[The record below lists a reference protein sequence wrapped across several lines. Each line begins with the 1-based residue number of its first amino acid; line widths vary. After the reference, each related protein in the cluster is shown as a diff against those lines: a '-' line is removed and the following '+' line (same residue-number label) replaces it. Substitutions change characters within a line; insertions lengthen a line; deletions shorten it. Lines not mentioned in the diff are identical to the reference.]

1 MSPISF
7 AAFLG
12 CRLGVSIIITGQLSL
27 PVLNMQIFRLTVLGL
42 MLLSVPSVPLFADNS
57 SARPKIGLA
66 LSGGGARGGAHV
78 GVLKALEE
86 LGVEIDYVAGTSM
99 GAIIGGLY
107 ASGYSANEIEEI
119 LIGTDWKK
127 AMTDRPARRDRTM
140 RKKELEAQFLIPYR
154 IGFNNGKFQMPLGAI
169 EGQHLDQL
177 FHKMLLPVVGVHDF
191 DLLLIPFRAV
201 ATDLVSGEAVILSDG
216 SLPDALRA
224 SMSVP
229 GVFAPVRIDGKIL
242 VDGGMSNNLPVDV
255 VRQMGAEVVIAV
267 DISSPLL
274 TEEQLT
280 SVLSVSEQL
289 TNFLTR
295 RNADAQIASLGPQD
309 FLIVPELDGFSSANF
324 QKATDIVP
332 IGYDATLLQTD
343 RLVEITGRH
352 SQEPGGIAL
361 DETVPYTVQFIEI
374 DNSSVLNDKLI
385 RSRLDVEIGQPLD
398 LDALNDNVD
407 TIYSL
412 DVFESVTYDFVTD
425 EQDRQGLVIHAKR
438 RDWGPNY
445 FQFGMELASDFSG
458 SSDFRLGAAYTRNA
472 LNSLGGE
479 LRVVGSIGFEDAINF
494 DFYQPIDMKAKW
506 FIEPQVYARRRNYN
520 LWEDTTNIATLE
532 ISGWGT
538 KLGIGRNLGTTDRLR
553 LDYEFGRGKAK
564 TITGDLGFPFDDR
577 VRIGELRFRYLHDS
591 LDSLWFPT
599 SGMSHVLE
607 YLHAS
612 DSLGAS
618 GNYQQALADG
628 LLSISGGKNTWSL
641 HYEAGYSFDDKAP
654 IERWF
659 RLGGFGRLSG
669 LVPDQLSGRQSALA
683 SLAYYRRL
691 NDFDLL
697 QTYAGFTLEAGNV
710 WETTDDIG
718 FDDLRYSASIYF
730 GAVTPIGPIYVAYGH
745 SDSGDNAVYFYLGN
759 PFQVRRF
766 D

>member
-1 MSPISF
+1 
-7 AAFLG
+7 
-12 CRLGVSIIITGQLSL
+12 
-27 PVLNMQIFRLTVLGL
+27 MQIFRLAVLGL
-42 MLLSVPSVPLFADNS
+42 MLLSVPSVSIFADNGN
-57 SARPKIGLA
+57 ARPKIGLA

-86 LGVEIDYVAGTSM
+86 LGVEVDYIAGTSM

-107 ASGYSANEIEEI
+107 ASGYSASEIEEI

-140 RKKELEAQFLIPYR
+140 RKKELESQFFIPYR
-154 IGFNNGKFQMPLGAI
+154 IGFNNGKIQMPLGAI

-177 FHKMLLPVVGVHDF
+177 FHDMLLPVVGVHEF
-191 DLLLIPFRAV
+191 DQLPIPFRAV
-201 ATDLVSGEAVILSDG
+201 ATDLVSGEAVILSGG
-216 SLPDALRA
+216 SLPDSLRA

-255 VRQMGAEVVIAV
+255 VRQMGAQIVIAV
-267 DISSPLL
+267 DISSPML

-280 SVLSVSEQL
+280 SVLSVSQQL
-289 TNFLTR
+289 SNFLTR
-295 RNADAQIASLGPQD
+295 KNADAQIASLGPDD
-309 FLIVPELDGFSSANF
+309 FLIVPELGEFSSANF
-324 QKATDIVP
+324 QEAPKIVS

-343 RLVEITGRH
+343 RLAGIAGQRST
-352 SQEPGGIAL
+352 EPGRMVLG
-361 DETVPYTVQFIEI
+361 DTVPYTVQFIEI
-374 DNSSVLNDKLI
+374 DNSSVLNDRLI
-385 RSRLDVEIGQPLD
+385 RSRLDVEVGQPLD
-398 LDALNDNVD
+398 LDALNDSVD

-425 EQDRQGLVIHAKR
+425 EQGREGLVIHAKR

-458 SSDFRLGAAYTRNA
+458 SSDFRLGVAYTRNA

-479 LRVVGSIGFEDAINF
+479 LRVVGAIGVEDEISL
-494 DFYQPIDMKAKW
+494 DFYQPIDIKARW

-538 KLGIGRNLGTTDRLR
+538 NLGFGRNLSTTDRLR
-553 LDYEFGRGKAK
+553 LDYEFGRGKAR
-564 TITGDLGFPFDDR
+564 TVTGDLGFPFDDR
-577 VRIGELRFRYLHDS
+577 VRIGELKLRYLHDS

-599 SGMSHVLE
+599 SGSSHVLE
-607 YLHAS
+607 YLYAS

-618 GNYQQALADG
+618 DNYQQALADG
-628 LLSISGGKNTWSL
+628 LINISSGKNNWSF

-659 RLGGFGRLSG
+659 RLGGLGRLSG
-669 LVPDQLSGRQSALA
+669 LVPQQLSGRQSALA
-683 SLAYYRRL
+683 TLAYYRLL
-691 NDFDLL
+691 NDYDLL
-697 QTYAGFTLEAGNV
+697 RTYAGFTLEAGNV
-710 WETTDDIG
+710 WETSDDIG
-718 FDDLRYSASIYF
+718 FDDLRYSASVYF
-730 GAVTPIGPIYVAYGH
+730 GAVTPIGPIYLAYGH

-759 PFQVRRF
+759 PFRVRRF

>member
-1 MSPISF
+1 
-7 AAFLG
+7 
-12 CRLGVSIIITGQLSL
+12 
-27 PVLNMQIFRLTVLGL
+27 MQIFRLAILGI
-42 MLLSVPSVPLFADNS
+42 LLFSAPHADVFADNS
-57 SARPKIGLA
+57 SAQPKIGLA
-66 LSGGGARGGAHV
+66 LSGGGARGAAHV

-86 LGVEIDYVAGTSM
+86 LGVEVDYIAGTSM
-99 GAIIGGLY
+99 GAIVGGLY

-119 LIGTDWKK
+119 LIETDWKK
-127 AMTDRPARRDRTM
+127 AMSDRAARRDRTM

-154 IGFNNGKFQMPLGAI
+154 IGFNKGKIQLPLGAI

-177 FHKMLLPVVGVHDF
+177 FHDLLLPVVGVHDF
-191 DLLLIPFRAV
+191 NQLPIPFRAI
-201 ATDLVSGEAVILSDG
+201 ATDLVSGDVVVLSHG

-229 GVFAPVRIDGKIL
+229 GVFAPVRIDEKIL

-255 VRQMGAEVVIAV
+255 VRQMGADVVIAV
-267 DISSPLL
+267 DISAPLL
-274 TEEQLT
+274 KEEQLT
-280 SVLSVSEQL
+280 SMISVSEQL

-295 RNADAQIASLGPQD
+295 RNADAQIESLDPQD
-309 FLIVPELDGFSSANF
+309 FLIVPDLGKFSSANF
-324 QKATDIVP
+324 QQASDVVP
-332 IGYDATLLQTD
+332 IGYEATLLQTD
-343 RLVEITGRH
+343 RLAELSGPH
-352 SQEPGGIAL
+352 SQEPGRMAL
-361 DETVPYTVQFIEI
+361 GKAAPYTVQFIEI
-374 DNSSVLNDKLI
+374 DNSSVLNDELI
-385 RSRLDVEIGQPLD
+385 RSRLAVEIGQPLD
-398 LDALNDNVD
+398 LETLNDSVD
-407 TIYSL
+407 MIYSL

-425 EQDRQGLVIHAKR
+425 EQGREGLVINANR

-479 LRVVGSIGFEDAINF
+479 LRVEGAIGIEDEISF
-494 DFYQPIDMKAKW
+494 DFYQPIDLKAKW
-506 FIEPQVYARRRNYN
+506 FIEPQVYAKRQNYN
-520 LWEDTTNIATLE
+520 FWEDDTNTATLE
-532 ISGWGT
+532 ISSWGT
-538 KLGIGRNLGTTDRLR
+538 VLGVGRNLSTTDRLR
-553 LDYEFGRGKAK
+553 LDYAFGRGKAK
-564 TITGDLGFPFDDR
+564 TITGDLGFPYDDR
-577 VRIGELRFRYLHDS
+577 VRIGELRLRYQHDS

-599 SGMSHVLE
+599 SGMAHVLE
-607 YLHAS
+607 YLYAS

-618 GNYQQALADG
+618 GNYQQAGAEG

-669 LVPDQLSGRQSALA
+669 LVPEQLSGRQSALA
-683 SLAYYRRL
+683 SLAYYRQL

-710 WETTDDIG
+710 WDTTDDIG
-718 FDDLRYSASIYF
+718 FDDLRYSASVYF

-759 PFQVRRF
+759 PFRVRRF